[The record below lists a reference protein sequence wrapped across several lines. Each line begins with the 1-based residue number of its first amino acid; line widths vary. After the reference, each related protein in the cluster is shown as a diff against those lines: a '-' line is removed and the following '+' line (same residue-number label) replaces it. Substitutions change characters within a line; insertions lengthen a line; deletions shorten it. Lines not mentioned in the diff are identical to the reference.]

1 MTNFKLSEEKRND
14 VINMSWAWD
23 GTKKKK
29 RLRFFLSFVAQWL
42 EHPTGIQKVIGSIP
56 IGYSEFFFVPCSWHV
71 DHIISHCFCIWSNL
85 SVTDSGF
92 QVGWGPGLENR
103 FSHPFGLEIRWN
115 PGFTMPL
122 PEIYQFYIFLL
133 SEKLKRY
140 LTILLYQS
148 VVFSSSVGAHGR
160 KWDQYIKKSET

>member
-23 GTKKKK
+23 GIKKKK

-115 PGFTMPL
+115 PGSLCPSPRSTSF
-122 PEIYQFYIFLL
+122 IF
-133 SEKLKRY
+133 SCYLKN
-140 LTILLYQS
+140 
-148 VVFSSSVGAHGR
+148 
-160 KWDQYIKKSET
+160 